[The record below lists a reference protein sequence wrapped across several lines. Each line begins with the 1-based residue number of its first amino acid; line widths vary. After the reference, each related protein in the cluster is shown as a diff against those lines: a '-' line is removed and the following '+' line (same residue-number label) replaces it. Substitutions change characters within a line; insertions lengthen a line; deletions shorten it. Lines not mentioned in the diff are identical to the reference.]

1 VKARATVIGF
11 KDRIEG
17 TVLVDT
23 GASLTLLDR
32 RITEIVGVKSVG
44 RTVNVVV
51 ADGHELM
58 AELAILEKLIVEGE
72 ELPYAYVAVLE
83 FPNNLRQKLRELGL
97 VDWCMLGLSTL
108 ELLQLTPDVKTGTL
122 RKTTAFAII
131 LT

>member
-11 KDRIEG
+11 KDRVEG

-23 GASLTLLDR
+23 GASLTPLDR
-32 RITEIVGVKSVG
+32 RIAEIVGVKSVG
-44 RTVNVVV
+44 RTVNVI
-51 ADGHELM
+51 ADGHELV
-58 AELAILEKLIVEGE
+58 AELAILEKLIVEYE

-83 FPNNLRQKLRELGL
+83 FPNNLRQKLRELSL
-97 VDWCMLGLSTL
+97 VDWRMLGLSTL
-108 ELLQLTPDVKTGTL
+108 ELLQLAPDVRTGTL

>member
-1 VKARATVIGF
+1 MKARATVIGF

-32 RITEIVGVKSVG
+32 RIAEIVGVKSVG
-44 RTVNVVV
+44 RTVNVV
-51 ADGHELM
+51 ADGHELV
-58 AELAILEKLIVEGE
+58 AELAILEKLTVEGE

-83 FPNNLRQKLRELGL
+83 FPNSLRQKLRELSL
-97 VDWCMLGLSTL
+97 VDWRMLGLSTL
-108 ELLQLTPDVKTGTL
+108 ELLQLAPDVRTGTL